1 MLYVNYIDGVNLYGC
16 LFYIDILEDLK
27 SLAPLIS
34 VFGVDDNN
42 GDFGSIFYDYYGNV
56 GPLQT
61 SNMFFTLVN
70 TTGTT
75 SIEAILKGQQNVTA
89 SITPGERPL
98 RGCPFPHLLT
108 SSPPHLPLQS
118 LETGFS
124 TERQPVS
131 RPFRGSSPGLWSF
144 SVSPFYFQGFHV
156 SNVVIMY
163 ACCGGYCL
171 LKALALTIDPY
182 NLFNRIPYWGYTL
195 LAYWGYWS
203 GYVAYV
209 LIGVSW

>member
-1 MLYVNYIDGVNLYGC
+1 MYVNYIDGVNLYGC

-75 SIEAILKGQQNVTA
+75 SIEAILKGQQNVT
-89 SITPGERPL
+89 RPSPQVSAL
-98 RGCPFPHLLT
+98 FVVAHSLTSSRPHLLT
-108 SSPPHLPLQS
+108 SRYSHWKLDSLQ
-118 LETGFS
+118 
-124 TERQPVS
+124 RDS
-131 RPFRGSSPGLWSF
+131 R
-144 SVSPFYFQGFHV
+144 FQGLSGDHRRVFGHFLFPRFIFRD
-156 SNVVIMY
+156 SMSPASSSCTPVVEAI
-163 ACCGGYCL
+163 A
-171 LKALALTIDPY
+171 
-182 NLFNRIPYWGYTL
+182 
-195 LAYWGYWS
+195 S
-203 GYVAYV
+203 
-209 LIGVSW
+209 